1 MSRVGSDQG
10 GDPAGS
16 GRVGLGS
23 IFGTFLWIGAISFG
37 GGAVGYLRQSIVL
50 DRAWLDEQGF
60 LSGLELSQT
69 LPGLNATNMGVYVGS
84 RLRGA
89 VGALLAVLGLILPGL
104 ILVLVLGASYA
115 VLQNNESVLSSLH
128 GVAAAATGFLFAVA
142 VQTGREQL
150 VHWQPL
156 IFVVL
161 TFVAMSILRL
171 PLVVVILVMGGTSV
185 WLHRPRPARPD
196 RSDPPADGR
205 S

>member
-1 MSRVGSDQG
+1 MPGITG
-10 GDPAGS
+10 TGS
-16 GRVGLGS
+16 GPASGPVRVGLLE
-23 IFGTFLWIGAISFG
+23 IFGVFLWIGSISFG

-50 DRAWLDEQGF
+50 DKGWLDDKGF

-89 VGALLAVLGLILPGL
+89 FGAVLAVLGLILPGL
-104 ILVLVLGASYA
+104 VLVLALGASYA
-115 VLQNNESVLSSLH
+115 VLQNNEAVLASLH

-150 VHWQPL
+150 IHWQPL

-171 PLVVVILVMGGTSV
+171 PLVVVILVMGGFSI
-185 WLHRPRPARPD
+185 WLHRPRPGKTETGETPED
-196 RSDPPADGR
+196 NGQ
-205 S
+205 